1 MKISFCLVLWCCL
14 LSLCQIV
21 MSSSQWGG
29 ETNYGWMKLGTVQF
43 NYSMSFHSEEQR
55 NEATLCLMNSTLVTD
70 NTVIRHIVQNV
81 TEHFQEDE
89 KDSLLLAYAIV
100 ALVICLILSS
110 VVTMSN
116 EA

>member
-1 MKISFCLVLWCCL
+1 MVLFVV
-14 LSLCQIV
+14 LCQIV
-21 MSSSQWGG
+21 MSSSQWGD
-29 ETNYGWMKLGTVQF
+29 ETNYGWMKQGTIHF
-43 NYSMSFHSEEQR
+43 NYSSPFHSEEQR

-100 ALVICLILSS
+100 ALVICLILSL
-110 VVTMSN
+110 VVTKSSK
-116 EA
+116 A

>member
-1 MKISFCLVLWCCL
+1 MKQRTINFDY
-14 LSLCQIV
+14 
-21 MSSSQWGG
+21 SSQ
-29 ETNYGWMKLGTVQF
+29 
-43 NYSMSFHSEEQR
+43 FHSKEQR

-100 ALVICLILSS
+100 ALVICLILSLVIARS
-110 VVTMSN
+110 S

>member
-1 MKISFCLVLWCCL
+1 
-14 LSLCQIV
+14 
-21 MSSSQWGG
+21 
-29 ETNYGWMKLGTVQF
+29 
-43 NYSMSFHSEEQR
+43 
-55 NEATLCLMNSTLVTD
+55 MNSTLVTD

-100 ALVICLILSS
+100 ALVICLILSL
-110 VVTMSN
+110 VITMSN